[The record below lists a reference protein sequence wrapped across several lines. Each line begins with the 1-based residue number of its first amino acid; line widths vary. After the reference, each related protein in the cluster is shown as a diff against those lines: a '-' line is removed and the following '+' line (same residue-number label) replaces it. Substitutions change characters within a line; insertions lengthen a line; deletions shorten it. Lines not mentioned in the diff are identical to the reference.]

1 MSKIPI
7 LITELNSEIVSFIK
21 TKLEEEGIKDIEVT
35 SESSLIGEG
44 GVIDSMGIVEL
55 CLFLEDKALEMNFE
69 FDWTSDSAMSNSR
82 SIFASISTLSENFLE
97 QSEK

>member
-1 MSKIPI
+1 MK
-7 LITELNSEIVSFIK
+7 LDELNSEIVSFIK

-82 SIFASISTLSENFLE
+82 SIFASISTLAENFLE

>member
-1 MSKIPI
+1 MK
-7 LITELNSEIVSFIK
+7 LDELNSEIVSFIK

>member
-1 MSKIPI
+1 MKSD
-7 LITELNSEIVSFIK
+7 ELNSEIVSFIK

>member
-1 MSKIPI
+1 MIFA
-7 LITELNSEIVSFIK
+7 TEIVSFIK

>member
-1 MSKIPI
+1 MK
-7 LITELNSEIVSFIK
+7 LDELNLEIVSFIK